1 MYIYLKVVF
10 LLFYLWFCYVI
21 DKKNNPK
28 MHGMSIKNN
37 KMTSHTGMSNAP
49 RVM

>member
-1 MYIYLKVVF
+1 
-10 LLFYLWFCYVI
+10 
-21 DKKNNPK
+21 

-49 RVM
+49 RVNVEVPLVYQK

>member
-1 MYIYLKVVF
+1 MYIYLSCFPFV
-10 LLFYLWFCYVI
+10 LPVI